1 MKKYLRFLTLLCAV
15 MLVAGLLAGCGGE
28 KTPGPTATPSGEP
41 AQSAAP
47 EQPPEEPADKYVY
60 KMPIAEEMYTISAW
74 RPYTSTYL
82 TSPNEILA
90 NIELEKRTNIHI
102 DYKLVPMDDSTTQ
115 YNLMVTS
122 GDYTDII
129 FQGMNGGTPAYSG
142 GLDKAIS
149 DGVLLELTDA
159 VNKWMPNIKSYM
171 DQNDD
176 IRKQMHTDSGNI
188 AAINVIQNG
197 NEPAWVGPG
206 IRLDLLDKVGI
217 SEVPQTY
224 DELYVALT
232 KFKNELAVEQ
242 PLIIMASGFS
252 TLSHG
257 MTAGFDV
264 DPGFYNQDGTVKFG
278 FIEPGFKEYITMMN
292 KWYKEGLID
301 QEFYTRTAYT
311 DFVAMD
317 RIPAGKVGASE
328 NMMYTMPNMYKMM
341 SGNPEFHMVAMPF
354 PRKSADYVAHFRRF
368 NEITGT
374 TAIAVSTAVTDID
387 KLEKIARWLD
397 YRFSEE
403 GALLLNYGIEGE
415 TFEFVDGKPVFND
428 RILKDPNGI
437 APGDMMQ
444 QLTDSGYGA
453 FYDWTRN
460 RSTVSDEEWAAYDI
474 WGDSASGDWVMPPV
488 TLTSEEGTEY
498 SVIYGDIE
506 TLVTETIPQFI
517 TGQKLLSEYDA
528 FVEQIKSMNIARCIE
543 IQQAALDRYLNR

>member
-15 MLVAGLLAGCGGE
+15 MLVFGLLAGCSGE

-47 EQPPEEPADKYVY
+47 EQPPEEPANKYVY

-149 DGVLLELTDA
+149 DGVLLELTDV
-159 VNKWMPNIKSYM
+159 VNKWMPNFKSYM
-171 DQNDD
+171 DQNED
-176 IRKQMHTDSGNI
+176 IRKQMHTDSGKI

-206 IRLDLLDKVGI
+206 IRLDLLNKVGI

-264 DPGFYNQDGTVKFG
+264 APGFYNQDGTVKFG
-278 FIEPGFKEYITMMN
+278 FIEPGFKEYITMMH

-444 QLTDSGYGA
+444 QLTDPGYGA

-498 SVIYGDIE
+498 SAIYGDIE
-506 TLVTETIPQFI
+506 TLITEAIPQFI
-517 TGQKLLSEYDA
+517 TGQKSLSEYDA
-528 FVEQIKSMNIARCIE
+528 FVEQIKSMDIARCIE
-543 IQQAALDRYLNR
+543 IYQDALDRYLNR